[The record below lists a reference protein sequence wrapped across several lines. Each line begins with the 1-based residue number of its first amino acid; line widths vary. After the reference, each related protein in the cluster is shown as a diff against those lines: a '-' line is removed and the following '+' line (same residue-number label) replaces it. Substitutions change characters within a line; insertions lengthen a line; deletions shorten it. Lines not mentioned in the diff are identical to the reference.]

1 MKLITGIVF
10 ALGTAVAAARGHQA
24 GSDGDDGRP
33 GTPSVAGY
41 AGIVDVAIDSPSVA
55 TRERSFAD
63 DPADSLYRAARET
76 MNRGEFRRAAAMFKQ
91 VVDKYPKSSYVA
103 DALYYEAFS
112 LARLGTERELRQALV
127 VLEDQQKRFPD
138 AASRT
143 DAGTLATRIRGAL
156 AQRGDPEAVSRLIAE
171 ARGSDSL
178 DDLDALREQADMVR
192 DQADLARDQADQT
205 RDMSAGARA
214 QADAARQ
221 GYKLEGRDKSDK
233 SDKALKGSR
242 SRGSRSSSSCS
253 NEDDEDSDMRIAAL
267 NALLQMDSD
276 RAMPI
281 LKQVLARRDACSEVL
296 RRKAV
301 FLVAQK
307 GGSESADLLI
317 NAARNDPDA
326 EVRQQ
331 AVFWLSE
338 VRSDRAIAALDSLL
352 RQSKDEELQE
362 KAIFAL
368 SNTNT
373 AQGAA
378 ILRRFADSNAP
389 DELRAKAVF
398 WLGQSSR
405 RNPENEAF
413 LRQLFDKTQSEEI
426 QGSIVQ
432 AIAESASDESVKWL
446 LSEVLNTK
454 QPVETRKKALFWA
467 GQQRRFDVN
476 LLLPLYDKITDQ
488 ELKEH
493 FIFVLSERR
502 ESAATDKL
510 IDIARHDKD
519 REMRKKALFWLAQKN
534 DPRVKALLLEIIEQ

>member
-1 MKLITGIVF
+1 MKLITGMVF
-10 ALGTAVAAARGHQA
+10 ALGTAVAAARGHQPA
-24 GSDGDDGRP
+24 GMGGDDVRAGA
-33 GTPSVAGY
+33 PSVAEY
-41 AGIVDVAIDSPSVA
+41 AGIVDLAIDSPSVA
-55 TRERSFAD
+55 MRERSFAD

-76 MNRGEFRRAAAMFKQ
+76 MNRGEFRRAAAIFKQ

-138 AASRT
+138 AASRA

-156 AQRGDPEAVSRLIAE
+156 AQRGDPEAVSRLIEDARGDRDSDKADADAAKADRDAAKADRAAEKADRDAARAE
-171 ARGSDSL
+171 ARG
-178 DDLDALREQADMVR
+178 
-192 DQADLARDQADQT
+192 
-205 RDMSAGARA
+205 
-214 QADAARQ
+214 
-221 GYKLEGRDKSDK
+221 
-233 SDKALKGSR
+233 R
-242 SRGSRSSSSCS
+242 SRGSSGAGCSSDD
-253 NEDDEDSDMRIAAL
+253 DDESDMRIAAL
-267 NALLQMDSD
+267 NALLQMDSE

-281 LKQVLARRDACSEVL
+281 LKQVLARRDVCSEVL

-352 RQSKDEELQE
+352 RESKDEELQE

-373 AQGAA
+373 SQGAA

-432 AIAESASDESVKWL
+432 AIAESASDENVKWL

-467 GQQRRFDVN
+467 GQQRRFDIN
-476 LLLPLYDKITDQ
+476 LLLPLYDKITDPD
-488 ELKEH
+488 LKEH
-493 FIFVLSERR
+493 YIFVLAERR
-502 ESAATDKL
+502 EAVATDKL
-510 IDIARHDKD
+510 IDIAKHDKKH
-519 REMRKKALFWLAQKN
+519 EMRKKALFWLAQKN
-534 DPRVKALLLEIIEQ
+534 DPRVRQLLLEIIDQ